1 MCEKLNLLCSCV
13 GPISCG
19 SVQFVAFCPPP
30 TISSSP
36 HRSAQTCSFSLSI
49 PTASQHPHS
58 FFLYQK
64 LRSHMDFAR
73 SAPDMTSEE
82 LNAFTRKRV
91 CSNDCALTLQW
102 KKTDLSHFHPFHSW
116 RLSSFVEAIF
126 RWWAQSHFHPL
137 LQVAIGLLMH
147 ATTQILRWHFLFQP
161 TL

>member
-1 MCEKLNLLCSCV
+1 MWV
-13 GPISCG
+13 PFPA
-19 SVQFVAFCPPP
+19 VQFSSLLSVHHPPSPPP
-30 TISSSP
+30 PIVQRRRAP
-36 HRSAQTCSFSLSI
+36 SLFLFRLLVSI
-49 PTASQHPHS
+49 HIL